1 MTAEA
6 TLRQRLRRAFSENLR
21 LKLFSLA
28 VSIGL
33 FTVVHGAES
42 GQRSFQ
48 VQVVTLLPP
57 PSKGKVLVGRV
68 PDKVNVRLSGSQSVI
83 NSVRSL
89 DAVQI
94 DLTDASNYYYFDPAL
109 FGLPA
114 GIDVQVTPASLTL
127 EWEARLERKLPVRVQ
142 LSGLSNPNLEVT
154 GKPVV
159 TPARVSVSGPRSAV
173 EPLHELATEPIS
185 VSDLGAG
192 IHRRRVR
199 LLPLPESITVQDGAE
214 ISVELTID
222 TRKEQRRLRRMEV
235 AALGGSGAVTLRPS
249 HVDVFVAAPER
260 TLDELDP
267 DHVVPVVEL
276 ADVPLNNAGTVSVPV
291 KLRGLPEGA
300 RVLRIE
306 PEEVLVRLR

>member
-1 MTAEA
+1 MKVDA
-6 TLRQRLRRAFSENLR
+6 TLTQRLRRAFSENVG

-48 VQVVTLLPP
+48 VQVVALLPP
-57 PSKGKVLVGRV
+57 ASKGKVLVGRI

-89 DAVQI
+89 DTVQV
-94 DLTDASNYYYFDPAL
+94 DLTDGSNYYYFDPAS

-127 EWEARLERKLPVRVQ
+127 EWESRLERKLPVRVQ

-159 TPARVSVSGPRSAV
+159 TPTRISVSGPRSSV
-173 EPLHELATEPIS
+173 EPLQELATEPIS

-192 IHRRRVR
+192 VHRRRVR
-199 LLPLPESITVQDGAE
+199 LLPLPDSITVQESTE

-222 TRKEQRRLRRMEV
+222 TRKEQRRLRRMEI
-235 AALGGSGAVTLRPS
+235 AALGSSGAVSIRPS

-267 DHVVPVVEL
+267 EHVVPVVEL
-276 ADVPLNNAGTVSVPV
+276 ADVALSASGAVSVPV
-291 KLRGLPEGA
+291 KLRGLPEGS
-300 RVLRIE
+300 RILRID
-306 PEEVLVRLR
+306 PEEVLVRLK

>member
-6 TLRQRLRRAFSENLR
+6 TLRQRLRRAFSENIG

-48 VQVVTLLPP
+48 VQVVALLPP

-89 DAVQI
+89 DTVQV
-94 DLTDASNYYYFDPAL
+94 DLTDASNYYYFDPAS

-114 GIDVQVTPASLTL
+114 GIDVQVTPPSLTL
-127 EWEARLERKLPVRVQ
+127 EWETRLERTLPVRVQ

-159 TPARVSVSGPRSAV
+159 TPARITVSGPRSSV
-173 EPLHELATEPIS
+173 EPLQDLATEPIS
-185 VSDLGAG
+185 VSDLGPG
-192 IHRRRVR
+192 VHRRRVR
-199 LLPLPESITVQDGAE
+199 LLPLPESITLHDAAD

-222 TRKEQRRLRRMEV
+222 TRKEQRRLRRMEI
-235 AALGGSGAVTLRPS
+235 AAVGSPAAVTLRPN

-276 ADVPLNNAGTVSVPV
+276 ADVALSSAGAVSVPV
-291 KLRGLPEGA
+291 KMRGLPEGS

-306 PEEVLVRLR
+306 PPEVLVRLR